1 MVEMFCLMQDRCKD
15 ELTMSVVS
23 SFFSFRCCSYYGA
36 LSGHNCVSEMLKSST
51 GDL

>member
-1 MVEMFCLMQDRCKD
+1 MFCLMQDRQRRTYDVCRKF
-15 ELTMSVVS
+15 V
-23 SFFSFRCCSYYGA
+23 FSFRCCSYYGA